1 MVNEVYSCVISS
13 SLGGTYPIPA
23 IPANPRN
30 GEIPGGSPRPRRG
43 ARGIPRAAR
52 GGAMGHEGGGRER
65 GARGEVS
72 LQNSFH
78 GARHKVAKMAVRVEG
93 RLADNVIRT
102 GRIRRVMTLF

>member
-1 MVNEVYSCVISS
+1 
-13 SLGGTYPIPA
+13 
-23 IPANPRN
+23 
-30 GEIPGGSPRPRRG
+30 
-43 ARGIPRAAR
+43 
-52 GGAMGHEGGGRER
+52 MGHEGGGRER

-93 RLADNVIRT
+93 RLADNVIRK

>member
-1 MVNEVYSCVISS
+1 
-13 SLGGTYPIPA
+13 
-23 IPANPRN
+23 
-30 GEIPGGSPRPRRG
+30 
-43 ARGIPRAAR
+43 
-52 GGAMGHEGGGRER
+52 MGHEGGGRER

-72 LQNSFH
+72 LQDSFH

>member
-1 MVNEVYSCVISS
+1 
-13 SLGGTYPIPA
+13 
-23 IPANPRN
+23 
-30 GEIPGGSPRPRRG
+30 
-43 ARGIPRAAR
+43 
-52 GGAMGHEGGGRER
+52 MGHEGVGRER